1 MQDVGE
7 WKNQEK
13 SIQVQAEPVHFIVP
27 ARPIFFSNIGLILF
41 QAMLGTANCCES
53 GNNPEGVTGL

>member
-7 WKNQEK
+7 WKNQDK
-13 SIQVQAEPVHFIVP
+13 LIQVQAEPVHFIVP

-41 QAMLGTANCCES
+41 QTMSGTTTYCAS
-53 GNNPEGVTGL
+53 GKNPEGVTGL